1 MKIIFHGSAR
11 GAEATSWVIVFKEFF
26 WMYSTSDFRKGLKV
40 KFKDEPYAII
50 DFQHVK
56 PGKGGAF
63 VRTKLKNMITGR
75 VLDETFRSG
84 EKLEQPDLEEKAVQ
98 YLYFDT
104 KDGYVFMDNKT
115 YEQLHLTEDQVG
127 ENKNFLLENMDLY
140 INLYQG
146 KPISLDLPITVN
158 LAVTRSDPGVKG
170 DTATG
175 ATKPATM
182 STGLVVQVPL
192 FINEGDIL
200 KIDTRTGE
208 YIERAK

>member
-1 MKIIFHGSAR
+1 
-11 GAEATSWVIVFKEFF
+11 
-26 WMYSTSDFRKGLKV
+26 MYSTSDFRKGLKV
-40 KFKDEPYAII
+40 KFKEDPYIII

-63 VRTKLKNMITGR
+63 VRTKLKNLVTGR

-84 EKLEQPDLEEKAVQ
+84 EKLEQPDLEEKGVQ
-98 YLYFDT
+98 YLYYDI
-104 KDGYVFMDNKT
+104 KDGYVFMDKGN

-127 ENKNFLLENMDLY
+127 DNKYYLLENMDLY
-140 INLYQG
+140 ISLFQG
-146 KPISLDLPITVN
+146 KPISLDFPTTVN
-158 LAVTRSDPGVKG
+158 LAVIKSDPGVKG

-175 ATKPATM
+175 ATKPATL

-192 FINEGDIL
+192 FINEGDVL

>member
-1 MKIIFHGSAR
+1 MI
-11 GAEATSWVIVFKEFF
+11 
-26 WMYSTSDFRKGLKV
+26 STSDFRKGLKV
-40 KFKDEPYAII
+40 KFKDDPFVII

-63 VRTKLKNMITGR
+63 VRTKLKNMVTGR

-98 YLYFDT
+98 YLYYDP
-104 KDGYVFMDNKT
+104 KDGYVFMDKDN

-127 ENKNFLLENMDLY
+127 DNKNFLLENMDLY

-146 KPISLDLPITVN
+146 KPINLDFPTTVN
-158 LAVTRSDPGVKG
+158 LVVVRSDPGVKG

-175 ATKPATM
+175 ATKPATL

-192 FINEGDIL
+192 FINEGDVL
-200 KIDTRTGE
+200 KIDTRTGD